1 MSSRS
6 YSSSLRDKHTAA
18 TRSVILEALGAE
30 LAAGGVE
37 DFSVA
42 RLAQRAGVSERTV
55 YRHFATREA
64 LLDGLSEWYN
74 ERVADFSDGVAA
86 DAIAPTIAQVFA
98 GFDPHE
104 SLARAVLASPGGR
117 EMRHRAR
124 AARLARLDAAL
135 APLLQPA
142 DPERAAAARALIFAL
157 CSAQTWQS
165 MRDEGG
171 LDGATAGRAVAHV
184 IELLLNDTTSPAS
197 SSPTS
202 PSPTPKE

>member
-6 YSSSLRDKHTAA
+6 YSSPLRDRQAAA

-30 LAAGGVE
+30 LADGSVE

-42 RLAQRAGVSERTV
+42 RLARRAGVSERTV
-55 YRHFATREA
+55 YRHFPTRET

-74 ERVADFSDGVAA
+74 ERVADFPDDVAA
-86 DAIAPTIAQVFA
+86 DEIAPTIAQVFA
-98 GFDPHE
+98 DFDAHE
-104 SLARAVLASPGGR
+104 SLARGVLASPGGR
-117 EMRHRAR
+117 EMRQHAR

-135 APLLQPA
+135 APVLKSA

-171 LDGATAGRAVAHV
+171 LDGATAGRAVARA
-184 IELLLNDTTSPAS
+184 IELILNDTS
-197 SSPTS
+197 STL
-202 PSPTPKE
+202 SPTPMEP